1 MMREQE
7 IEEEIQKKGLVA
19 PRLTPEYI
27 DDQILA
33 EQFYI
38 FPGTS
43 LTVCALTLQN
53 GFQVIGKSAPVS
65 AENFDEDLGR
75 KISREDARR
84 QIWAFEGYLLKSKL
98 NGSAG

>member
-1 MMREQE
+1 MREQE